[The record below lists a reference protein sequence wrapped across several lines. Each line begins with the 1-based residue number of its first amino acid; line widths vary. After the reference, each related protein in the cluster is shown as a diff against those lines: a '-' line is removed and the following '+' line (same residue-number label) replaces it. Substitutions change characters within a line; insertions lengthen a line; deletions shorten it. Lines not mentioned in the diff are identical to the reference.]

1 MNCCIIFI
9 YTKCIQGKP
18 LDRLNADKL
27 QSVSSVLDFFGDNL
41 QQDGN
46 ITTTADS
53 PMESSDSK
61 DKEKKKSKRRR
72 NSSKDLEEAHQ
83 AKRSKLKQSTK
94 VCLIGCDNIR
104 ELLYQVMMMK
114 IPNQMSVIQ
123 MTMMIQ
129 RLLHCYQVMPHWIQA
144 VASDTK
150 QREKSQSKKQRR
162 WTMKSKPC

>member
-1 MNCCIIFI
+1 MNCCIVFI
-9 YTKCIQGKP
+9 CTKCIQGKP

-41 QQDGN
+41 QQDDN
-46 ITTTADS
+46 ITTATDN
-53 PMESSDSK
+53 PVESSDSK

-114 IPNQMSVIQ
+114 ITNWVSVIQ
-123 MTMMIQ
+123 MMM
-129 RLLHCYQVMPHWIQA
+129 M
-144 VASDTK
+144 
-150 QREKSQSKKQRR
+150 
-162 WTMKSKPC
+162 MMMMM

>member
-1 MNCCIIFI
+1 M
-9 YTKCIQGKP
+9 
-18 LDRLNADKL
+18 DRLNADKL

-46 ITTTADS
+46 ITTATDN
-53 PMESSDSK
+53 PVESSNSK

-94 VCLIGCDNIR
+94 IYLIGCGNTR
-104 ELLYQVMMMK
+104 GLLYQVMMMK
-114 IPNQMSVIQ
+114 IANRMSVIQ
-123 MTMMIQ
+123 MTMMMQ
-129 RLLHCYQVMPHWIQA
+129 RLLHCYQVMPHWILV
-144 VASDTK
+144 VASDAK